1 MGPMTD
7 RDEDIRSLQLAY
19 DDIVRE
25 RDRLRSARA
34 SVTAQLGPLPAS
46 AGIAISVVGA
56 LASNRVEDA
65 WLIVASVLLLIL
77 VLVGIVFSVLV
88 PYRRLRAHHE
98 DEVARVTASPRA
110 PEPTAGAS
118 EHELGFSEQLPRRLW
133 LEHMIELERRIYGP
147 LHANRRSFRHPFNIR
162 SLQDGF
168 DAERTGLYL
177 IQLLFVALIAALV
190 TGLLLG
196 Q

>member
-1 MGPMTD
+1 M
-7 RDEDIRSLQLAY
+7 
-19 DDIVRE
+19 
-25 RDRLRSARA
+25 
-34 SVTAQLGPLPAS
+34 
-46 AGIAISVVGA
+46 
-56 LASNRVEDA
+56 
-65 WLIVASVLLLIL
+65 
-77 VLVGIVFSVLV
+77 LV
-88 PYRRLRAHHE
+88 PYRRLRAHYE
-98 DEVARVTASPRA
+98 DELARVIASGRA

-118 EHELGFSEQLPRRLW
+118 EHELGCSERLPRRLW

-177 IQLLFVALIAALV
+177 IQLLYVAVIAALV

-196 Q
+196 E